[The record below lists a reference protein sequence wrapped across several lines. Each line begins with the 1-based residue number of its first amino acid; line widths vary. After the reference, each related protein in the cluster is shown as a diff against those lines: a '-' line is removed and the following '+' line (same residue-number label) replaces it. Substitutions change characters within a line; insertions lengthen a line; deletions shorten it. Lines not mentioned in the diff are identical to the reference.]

1 LSDLEDHALSWQNL
15 VEALPDGT
23 ALLDE
28 RGVMRYVNEL
38 LTVLTGFRREEL
50 VDKNV
55 QMLVPPQHRGAETT
69 ARDQYA
75 RDPKARIIWSDRD
88 LSVLCRDGSELSVDF
103 ALTPLTLRG
112 KQWSVASIRDNS
124 VQKIAEV
131 ARLEA
136 EERFRLAFEEN
147 MAPMICTNLDDL
159 IIAANDAFCEMV
171 GFTKDELIGHDSKPF
186 TYPDDVGITEET
198 HRRVTS
204 GEADQVRY
212 VKRYLHKDGR
222 VIVAEV
228 SRSPARDAQGK
239 TMYFII
245 SERDITEERALTAQ
259 LSHLALHDPLTGL
272 ANRAL
277 FDDRLEQAHSRVLR
291 QGGMC
296 AVLLIDLDDFKGV
309 NDTFG
314 HLAGDKLLA
323 SIASR
328 LEQVTRV
335 SDSLCRFGGDEFIY
349 LAEGLSST
357 EEALAVAT
365 RLLGVLD
372 EPFTLGG
379 TSINQGA
386 SIGSVVWDKSSAH
399 VSDVVQHADVA
410 LYEAKRAGKG
420 HHVVFDADAHYQP
433 LAKVDLENEMRASFH
448 AGQFVMHFQP
458 IVDLTTNEVVGFEAL
473 MRWLHP
479 ERGWVPPSVFIPI
492 AEQSDLA
499 LEFGAFAIREAVDA
513 ARTWKS
519 AREHVS
525 LPYVTVNLSP
535 RQFGDPGLLTI
546 VENVLRTSGIWP
558 SRLILEITEN
568 TALIDVTH
576 TLKMIEELHSL
587 GIGVALD
594 NFGKDFSSLSYLLLL
609 NPNFIKIDQ
618 TFVRPPHEST
628 HNDSML
634 ETIISLGTHLEMT
647 MLAEGIETQGQLERL
662 LNPGCKFGQGYLFS
676 AAVPAGEVPALLER
690 QPGSWEKQDA

>member
-1 LSDLEDHALSWQNL
+1 LSDLEDDSLSWQSL

-28 RGVMRYVNEL
+28 RGVMRHVNEL
-38 LTVLTGFRREEL
+38 LTVLTGFRRDEL
-50 VDKNV
+50 VDQSV

-75 RDPKARIIWSDRD
+75 RDPKTRIIWNDRD
-88 LSVLCRDGSELSVDF
+88 LSVLRRDGSELSVDF

-124 VQKIAEV
+124 AQKTAEL
-131 ARLEA
+131 AQLEA

-171 GFTKDELIGHDSKPF
+171 GFTKEELIGHDSKPF

-228 SRSPARDAQGK
+228 SRSPARDARGK

-277 FDDRLEQAHSRVLR
+277 FDDRLEQAHSRVSR

-296 AVLLIDLDDFKGV
+296 AVLLIDLDDFKKV

-323 SIASR
+323 SIAGR

-349 LAEGLSST
+349 LAEGLST
-357 EEALAVAT
+357 TDEAQAVAK
-365 RLLGVLD
+365 RLLGAFN
-372 EPFTLGG
+372 EPFSLGG
-379 TSINQGA
+379 TSIKQGA
-386 SIGSVVWDKSSAH
+386 SIGTVVWDKSSAH
-399 VSDVVQHADVA
+399 PSDVVEHADVA

-420 HHVVFDADAHYQP
+420 HHVIFDADTHYQP
-433 LAKVDLENEMRASFH
+433 ATKVDLENELRESFH
-448 AGQFVMHFQP
+448 AGQFEMHYQP
-458 IVDLTTNEVVGFEAL
+458 IVDLTTNAVVGFEAL

-479 ERGWVPPSVFIPI
+479 QRGWVPPNVFIPI

-499 LEFGAFAIREAVDA
+499 LEFGAFAIREAATA
-513 ARTWKS
+513 ASTWHQ
-519 AREHVS
+519 AAGQGAP
-525 LPYVTVNLSP
+525 PYVTVNLSAN
-535 RQFGDPGLLTI
+535 QFGDPGLLAI
-546 VENVLRTSGIWP
+546 IQKVLHTTGLWP
-558 SRLILEITEN
+558 SRLILEITES

-576 TLKMIEELHSL
+576 TLTMIEELHQL
-587 GIGVALD
+587 GIGIALD
-594 NFGKDFSSLSYLLLL
+594 NFGTGFSSLSYLLLL

-618 TFVRPPHEST
+618 TFVRPHHESA

-634 ETIISLGTHLEMT
+634 KTIISLGARLEMT

-662 LNPGCKFGQGYLFS
+662 LSPGCKFGQGYLFS
-676 AAVPAGEVPALLER
+676 AAVPAGEVSALLER
-690 QPGSWEKQDA
+690 QLGSWEKQDA